1 MVLNLE
7 QEMTIGERLKLVF
20 FNLTFYPL
28 FVLITL
34 IFLALFV
41 LPLALLRFFI
51 GWRKTLFLVRSLIRI
66 YGLVITRGLTFPF
79 VKTAYID
86 AERGHRTEA
95 CIYVCNHRASSDAF
109 LAANL
114 RGEGIQI
121 VNQWPFKIP
130 FIGWVAKIAG
140 YLNVRSMPFEEFE
153 VKMSRLL
160 KEGVSVVAFPE
171 GSRSIDSNLRQFNGA
186 VFRVALKTKVP
197 VVPICLSGNQYIP
210 KKGSALLHP
219 GKVEMHKMP
228 AIHWHEYQSMSPFK
242 FKNHVRALIQKKVDA
257 LEKNEFR
264 L

>member
-1 MVLNLE
+1 MR
-7 QEMTIGERLKLVF
+7 TFF

-28 FVLITL
+28 F
-34 IFLALFV
+34 FLVTFVFLVLFV
-41 LPLALLRFFI
+41 LPLALLRLFI

-109 LAANL
+109 LMSHL
-114 RGEGIQI
+114 KGELIQI
-121 VNQWPFKIP
+121 VNKWPFKIP
-130 FIGWVAKIAG
+130 FIGWIARIAG
-140 YLNVRSMPFEEFE
+140 YLNIRSMPFAEFE
-153 VKMSRLL
+153 LKMTQLL
-160 KEGVSVVAFPE
+160 NQGVSVVAFPE
-171 GSRSIDSNLRQFNGA
+171 GSRSVHSELRQFNGA

-197 VVPICLSGNQYIP
+197 VVPICLSGNQRIP
-210 KKGSALLHP
+210 EKGSGILRP

-228 AIHWHEYQSMSPFK
+228 AIHWNEYQSMGPFK
-242 FKNHVRALIQKKVDA
+242 FKNYVRALIQKKVDA